1 VTALTARDG
10 PSLRTPLV
18 WSALLHLGIV
28 AALVVSRAPAHV
40 PQPPTYRV
48 NLVAAPPGPRQIGVV
63 QPTPPEP
70 VPAPASPTPAPT
82 PPAPTPP
89 ARETPEPERMK
100 APAKAKPV
108 RTPKVA
114 TPNAGSPSKATRSAS
129 TTKAAPVARAGGGPT
144 GGRGAD
150 VANVRTEGT
159 EFPYPVYLQNVVR
172 QIALQFKP
180 DARSALRAEVAF
192 LIRRDGSISGLKL
205 VTRSGNFSFDQ
216 DAMGAVEAAARANA
230 FGPLPQGFTDDVL
243 PVIFSFD
250 PQLIR

>member
-1 VTALTARDG
+1 MTALTARDG
-10 PSLRTPLV
+10 PSLRTSLV
-18 WSALLHLGIV
+18 WSAALHLAVVGAIV
-28 AALVVSRAPAHV
+28 FSRAPAQV
-40 PQPPTYRV
+40 PAPPTYRV
-48 NLVAAPPGPRQIGVV
+48 NLVAAPPGPREIGVV

-70 VPAPASPTPAPT
+70 VPAPTPPTPAP
-82 PPAPTPP
+82 APR

-108 RTPKVA
+108 RVPKVA
-114 TPNAGSPSKATRSAS
+114 TPNVGATAAKSA
-129 TTKAAPVARAGGGPT
+129 KAAKAEQARADQVPRAGGGPT

-150 VANVRTEGT
+150 VANVRTEGI

-172 QIALQFKP
+172 QIALQFRP
-180 DARSALRAEVAF
+180 DARGALRAEVAF

-216 DAMGAVEAAARANA
+216 DAMGAVEAAARSNA

>member
-1 VTALTARDG
+1 VTSAVSRGEL
-10 PSLRTPLV
+10 SLRTPLV
-18 WSALLHLGIV
+18 VSALLHLVVV
-28 AALVVSRAPAHV
+28 AAFLVSRASAPVAT
-40 PQPPTYRV
+40 PPTYRV
-48 NLVAAPPGPRQIGVV
+48 ELVAAPPGPRQIGVV
-63 QPTPPEP
+63 RETPPDP
-70 VPAPASPTPAPT
+70 VPT
-82 PPAPTPP
+82 PPAPTPLS
-89 ARETPEPERMK
+89 RETPQPERMK
-100 APAKAKPV
+100 APTKAPPT
-108 RTPKVA
+108 RAPKVA
-114 TPNAGSPSKATRSAS
+114 TPNAGAAP
-129 TTKAAPVARAGGGPT
+129 TKAAPAPRAGGGPV

-180 DARSALRAEVAF
+180 SGNGALRAEVAF

-205 VTRSGNFSFDQ
+205 VTRSGAFSFDQ

-250 PQLIR
+250 PRLIR

>member
-1 VTALTARDG
+1 VTSAVSRGDL
-10 PSLRTPLV
+10 SLRTPLV
-18 WSALLHLGIV
+18 VSAVLHLLAV
-28 AALVVSRAPAHV
+28 AGLLVSRARAPVAT
-40 PQPPTYRV
+40 PPTYRV
-48 NLVAAPPGPRQIGVV
+48 ELVAAPPGPRQIGVV
-63 QPTPPEP
+63 RETPPEP
-70 VPAPASPTPAPT
+70 VPAPPTPAPLSR
-82 PPAPTPP
+82 A
-89 ARETPEPERMK
+89 TPEPERMK
-100 APAKAKPV
+100 APTKAPPV

-114 TPNAGSPSKATRSAS
+114 TPNAGAAP
-129 TTKAAPVARAGGGPT
+129 TKAAPAPRAGGGPV

-172 QIALQFKP
+172 QIALQFRP
-180 DARSALRAEVAF
+180 SGNGALRAEVAF

-205 VTRSGNFSFDQ
+205 VTRSGAFSFDQ

-250 PQLIR
+250 PRLIR

>member
-1 VTALTARDG
+1 MTALTARDG
-10 PSLRTPLV
+10 PSLRTSLV
-18 WSALLHLGIV
+18 WSAALHLAVVGAIV
-28 AALVVSRAPAHV
+28 FSRAPAHA

-48 NLVAAPPGPRQIGVV
+48 NLVAAPPGARQIGVV

-70 VPAPASPTPAPT
+70 VTAPTPPTPAP
-82 PPAPTPP
+82 APT

-108 RTPKVA
+108 SVPKVA
-114 TPNAGSPSKATRSAS
+114 TPNAGATAAKP
-129 TTKAAPVARAGGGPT
+129 TKTAKPAQAKAAEVPRAGGGPT

-150 VANVRTEGT
+150 VANVRTEGI

-172 QIALQFKP
+172 QIALQFRP
-180 DARSALRAEVAF
+180 DRARALRAEVSF
-192 LIRRDGSISGLKL
+192 LIRRDGSISGLRL

-216 DAMGAVEAAARANA
+216 DAMGAVEAAARN